1 MAMGSHLPEEYHAM
15 IDWKPHSACAK
26 MHGMAIEWDD
36 VRVFQSAV
44 RAGDYSTAARKLD
57 MDRTT
62 VGRRFARLERAT
74 GRSLWE
80 QTAAGYR
87 PTEAGRAVLRAAAA
101 MERAMARLDH
111 DLAPEGE
118 RIGGPV
124 RVAGTAGLASLLLPA
139 FAPFLDRH
147 PAVSLEVVGA
157 RDAIAAIQQRQADIG
172 FAIARTKPRD
182 LAGERVSPFVQAPFA
197 RRGATSA
204 RQIVWGHSMMLAN
217 PQPWARLNAAAD
229 GGNCVEVD
237 SLAALQDAVQAGL
250 GSGWLWDRIGDADER
265 LERLPGKAAAAAAAD
280 IWIVYRADLAVEP
293 AVAALIDAAP
303 EIVARFIEER

>member
-1 MAMGSHLPEEYHAM
+1 
-15 IDWKPHSACAK
+15 
-26 MHGMAIEWDD
+26 MAIEWDD

-80 QTAAGYR
+80 QTSTGYR
-87 PTEAGRAVLRAAAA
+87 PTEAGRAVLRAATA

-111 DLAPEGE
+111 DLAPAGD
-118 RIGGPV
+118 RISGPI

-139 FAPFLDRH
+139 FGAFLDRH
-147 PAVSLEVVGA
+147 PAISLEVTGA
-157 RDAIAAIQQRQADIG
+157 RDAIAAIQQRQADVG

-182 LAGERVSPFVQAPFA
+182 LSGDKVASFVQAPYA
-197 RRGATSA
+197 RRGGPPGRDVA
-204 RQIVWGHSMMLAN
+204 WGHAMMLAN
-217 PQPWARLNAAAD
+217 PQPWARLNAAD
-229 GGNCVEVD
+229 ESGRCVEVD
-237 SLAALQDAVQAGL
+237 SLAALRDAVRAGL
-250 GSGWLWDRIGDADER
+250 GRAWLWDRLADGDVA
-265 LERLPGKAAAAAAAD
+265 LERLPGTAPAAAAAD
-280 IWIVYRADLAVEP
+280 IWIVYRADLSVEP

-303 EIVARFIEER
+303 EIVARYLEPDHPRG